1 MATFSISVPG
11 SLGDVSDMQGAVT
24 ILLQIRVIVVDN
36 VMRCEIILATLNPPP
51 SIPLERMAPR
61 CDASDATRCKH
72 ATDLEK
78 IAPESST
85 GAAQRGASCPPIHR
99 PCCHHRLS
107 NICPSAALPSSR
119 PPRCAVPP
127 TLHPSCPCF
136 HLFTNS
142 PLLLLRIPLLISRLW

>member
-1 MATFSISVPG
+1 MKLFWATLSPPRSISP
-11 SLGDVSDMQGAVT
+11 
-24 ILLQIRVIVVDN
+24 
-36 VMRCEIILATLNPPP
+36 
-51 SIPLERMAPR
+51 ERMAPR

-85 GAAQRGASCPPIHR
+85 GAAQRGAPCPPARR

-119 PPRCAVPP
+119 PTSAMPRCAVPP
-127 TLHPSCPCF
+127 PHPHPAIRLARASIFLRTLLSF
-136 HLFTNS
+136 FF
-142 PLLLLRIPLLISRLW
+142 LRIPLLKSRPLLTGFPTFVPIWREAFYPG